1 MSRIHTPASITDA
14 PEASRPLL
22 EAIHKKIGVVP
33 NLYRLLANNPA
44 VLEGHLGLAT
54 ALDKG
59 LLPAATRERI
69 AIAIAEFNGCDYCLS
84 AHSYLAK
91 NRAGLGEE
99 EIAANRAG
107 SSTDPKAD
115 AAVRFA
121 VKVARERGHV
131 ADADVEALRVAGYAD
146 AEIVEITLHVALNT
160 WTNYMNVVG
169 RTAIDFPLVMAR
181 KAA

>member
-1 MSRIHTPASITDA
+1 MSRIHTPASIADA

-22 EAIHKKIGVVP
+22 EAIHKKVGVVP
-33 NLYRLLANNPA
+33 NLYRLMANNPA
-44 VLEGHLGLAT
+44 VLEGHLGLAA

-59 LLPAATRERI
+59 VLPAPTRERI

-84 AHSYLAK
+84 AHSFLGK
-91 NRAGLGEE
+91 NKAGLSDEVIE
-99 EIAANRAG
+99 ANRSG
-107 SSTDPKAD
+107 SSTDSKAD

-131 ADADVEALRVAGYAD
+131 ADADVEALRAAGYRD
-146 AEIVEITLHVALNT
+146 DEIVEITVHVALNT

-169 RTAIDFPLVMAR
+169 RTAIDFPLVTAR

>member
-1 MSRIHTPASITDA
+1 MSRIHTPASIADA
-14 PEASRPLL
+14 PEASRPNL
-22 EAIHKKIGVVP
+22 EAIQTKIGVVP
-33 NLYRLLANNPA
+33 NLYRLMANNPA
-44 VLEGHLGLAT
+44 VLEGHLGLAA

-59 LLPAATRERI
+59 LLPADTRERI

-84 AHSYLAK
+84 AHSYLGK
-91 NRAGLGEE
+91 NRAGLAEE

-107 SSTDPKAD
+107 FSTAPKAD

-131 ADADVEALRVAGYAD
+131 ADADVDALRVAGYGD
-146 AEIVEITLHVALNT
+146 AEIIEITLHVALNT

-169 RTAIDFPLVMAR
+169 RTAIDFPLVKAR